1 MGESLKVSVSMIKND
16 AAKVENCIDAIPTLI
31 KELEQSMAQLA
42 QCWEGQAWLEYQNN
56 VARYIEYLTDIYQHM
71 GEFTKDLNQA
81 AKLYQ
86 RAEQDVCSAIE
97 RVLIL

>member
-1 MGESLKVSVSMIKND
+1 MEQNLKVSVGRIRND
-16 AAKVENCIDAIPTLI
+16 AAQIENEIDSIPALI

-56 VARYIEYLTDIYQHM
+56 VARYIEILTEIYQYM
-71 GEFTKDLNQA
+71 GEFTIDLNQA

-86 RAEQDVCSAIE
+86 RAEQDVCSAID
-97 RVLIL
+97 RSIVL